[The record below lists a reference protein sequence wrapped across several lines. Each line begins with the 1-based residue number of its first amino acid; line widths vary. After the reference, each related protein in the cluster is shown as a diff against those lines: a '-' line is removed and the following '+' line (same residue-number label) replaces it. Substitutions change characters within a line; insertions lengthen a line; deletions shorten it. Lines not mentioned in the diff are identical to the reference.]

1 VLSLIDSYLKEVKKF
16 INQNNELFKLDNASN
31 NYFDIPVNDDVKDYF
46 KINNERLRN
55 LKIKLFHFREKN
67 EVDTFTLKELNKK
80 LYFKISDIIFYA
92 DKFFD
97 KNEDEFT
104 IQPELLDELN
114 DYENKQDHLPDNIDG
129 MEEEFKSH
137 YRYLKKNLSNLG
149 RVNDWQERIEKMN
162 NLATK
167 LHWKYMPIYEEYML
181 ENRGIIPEENIEEY
195 YDHYHSLE
203 DLYREIVGEG
213 LDWKSTEGDCNIDK
227 ELTFEVFTTRWGHE
241 DRYRMKR
248 TIYGWYVKHISI
260 NGYSQK
266 NGIGALFS
274 NFRQDGVFY
283 PEDGVKHALETLWN
297 DADNSEMSADEL
309 QKRLQ
314 EIAYWVSEV
323 EKATKS
329 TQPSWVNYY

>member
-16 INQNNELFKLDNASN
+16 INQNNEFFNLENALH
-31 NYFDIPVNDDVKDYF
+31 NYFDIPITDVVEDYF
-46 KINNERLRN
+46 KINNKRLRN
-55 LKIKLFHFREKN
+55 LKIKLFHYREK
-67 EVDTFTLKELNKK
+67 DSLDRFTLEELEKK

-92 DKFFD
+92 DRIFD
-97 KNEDEFT
+97 NNEYKFT
-104 IQPELLDELN
+104 IKPELLDDLN
-114 DYENKQDHLPDNIDG
+114 DYKIKQDDLSDNIEE

-149 RVNDWQERIEKMN
+149 RVDDWQERIEQMN
-162 NLATK
+162 NFATE

-181 ENRGIIPEENIEEY
+181 ENRGIIPEKNIEEY

-213 LDWKSTEGDCNIDK
+213 LDWKSTEGDRNLAK

-248 TIYGWYVKHISI
+248 TIYGWYIKHISI

-297 DADNSEMSADEL
+297 DADSSEMSVDEL

-323 EKATKS
+323 EKTTKS